1 MTDVQPKID
10 LNMKG
15 RSETQVESPS
25 AYSNATRGNMEPVN
39 VSDDDYMW
47 YLNTER
53 DIFAYIVTYIF
64 QSDVLT
70 IRYLHEFIYHN
81 YQDFCQIEIES
92 ESGSVVFQLLS
103 DMIKYKILNSSISSI
118 DELYRYSVAA
128 VYMSMIGKCR
138 PNIQFHTL
146 GVRKLISFI
155 DTSRNTTSEFDFD
168 RHQAVYQII
177 YEHMKYIQTQK
188 QIQNEIENKKNMEKR
203 QLNAASSPK
212 KTDPPPRKTCNI
224 S

>member
-1 MTDVQPKID
+1 MTDVQPE
-10 LNMKG
+10 M
-15 RSETQVESPS
+15 EC
-25 AYSNATRGNMEPVN
+25 NAGNIEPVK

-53 DIFAYIVTYIF
+53 DIIAYIVTYIF
-64 QSDVLT
+64 HSDVLT

-81 YQDFCQIEIES
+81 YQEFCQ
-92 ESGSVVFQLLS
+92 SGSVVFELLHNI
-103 DMIKYKILNSSISSI
+103 IKYKISNSSISSI
-118 DELYRYSVAA
+118 ETLYKYSVAG
-128 VYMSMIGKCR
+128 VYMNMIGQCR

-146 GVRKLISFI
+146 GVRKLIYFI

-177 YEHMKYIQTQK
+177 YEHMIYVQTQK